1 MIGKLLGRSWGVM
14 VMAVLFATA
23 VNAQELA
30 SARSNSARF
39 RAVPEVTEY
48 SFAKSSIVQIN
59 K

>member
-39 RAVPEVTEY
+39 RAVPEGWIELEEDL
-48 SFAKSSIVQIN
+48 
-59 K
+59 